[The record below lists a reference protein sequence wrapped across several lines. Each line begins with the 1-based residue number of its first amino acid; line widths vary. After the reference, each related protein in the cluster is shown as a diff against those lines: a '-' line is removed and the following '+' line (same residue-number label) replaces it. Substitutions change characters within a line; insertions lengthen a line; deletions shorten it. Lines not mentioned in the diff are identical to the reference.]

1 MKLFLDTNIWLRY
14 FIGDD
19 SKHLEITTR
28 IFQMV
33 DEGKIIIATSS
44 FILSEFIHVETTFYK
59 ISRKNIIE
67 DLQAI
72 RSMRNIWLVEKLDF
86 NAGFAIYNDKLNRNI
101 RWSDCVIMSQ
111 VPKSYRLCSFD
122 KRLEKPIGK
131 DRFIDPKEI
140 IS

>member
-19 SKHLEITTR
+19 SKHLEITTG

-86 NAGFAIYNDKLNRNI
+86 NAGFAFYNDKLNRNNK
-101 RWSDCVIMSQ
+101 WSDCVIMSQ
-111 VPKSYRLCSFD
+111 VPESYRLCSFD
-122 KRLEKPIGK
+122 ERLEKLIGK
-131 DRFIDPKEI
+131 NRFIDPKKV
-140 IS
+140 